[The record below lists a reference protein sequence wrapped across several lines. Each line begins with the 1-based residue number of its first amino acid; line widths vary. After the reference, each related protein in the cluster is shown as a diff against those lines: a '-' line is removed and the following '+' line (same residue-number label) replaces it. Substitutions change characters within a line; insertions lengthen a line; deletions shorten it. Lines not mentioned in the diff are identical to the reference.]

1 MNTGDFWGC
10 FTWVDIKFIS
20 EVSVFDW
27 EFHPCSFGIF
37 ALFDDLFREFFFA
50 VFCVVPFF
58 ILVEVNVVF
67 EVLRGNVNIAVFDV

>member
-1 MNTGDFWGC
+1 MNTGYFWGC
-10 FTWVDIKFIS
+10 FTWVDFEFIS

-58 ILVEVNVVF
+58 
-67 EVLRGNVNIAVFDV
+67 G